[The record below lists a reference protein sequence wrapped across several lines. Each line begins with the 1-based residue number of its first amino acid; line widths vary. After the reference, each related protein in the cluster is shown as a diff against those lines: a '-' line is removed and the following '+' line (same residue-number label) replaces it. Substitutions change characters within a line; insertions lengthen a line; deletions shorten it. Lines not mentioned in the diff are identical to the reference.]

1 MHVGRMMNRDR
12 ARQGVGA
19 TVEQCLKVS
28 EGPLREQVDLARSLD
43 VADVDLDGAEVIA
56 LDVEGLPTRPQN
68 LRVLGEGED
77 ISPGSSRQTCRDV
90 HERSVLD
97 LEKHVLRG
105 VQDALSGHVL
115 FELEVESAI
124 VGRSDAEDV
133 SVTMVEDHRLV
144 ATRVGIRS
152 NLGVDVVGIPEVIT
166 APETLDD
173 RPVAA
178 RTPLDVGGVDKAVV
192 QELPARRCCVR

>member
-1 MHVGRMMNRDR
+1 M
-12 ARQGVGA
+12 AGA
-19 TVEQCLKVS
+19 
-28 EGPLREQVDLARSLD
+28 LD

-56 LDVEGLPTRPQN
+56 LDIEGLPTRPQN

-77 ISPGSSRQTCRDV
+77 ITPGSSRQTCRDV
-90 HERSVLD
+90 HECSVLD

-105 VQDALSGHVL
+105 VQDALSGYVL
-115 FELEVESAI
+115 LELEVESAI

-133 SVTMVEDHRLV
+133 SVTMVEDHRLFAARIGV
-144 ATRVGIRS
+144 RS

-166 APETLDD
+166 APETLHD